1 MPRIKA
7 TRFSSVIGLLL
18 GRAVGGI
25 ELAAAAF
32 LSGGAP
38 APGTV
43 MEAPGAEPAWAMAKA
58 EHPKS
63 ARRSERCFGDMGY
76 FTCIVHLPLVGCKLR
91 QRVRARQ
98 RQPFPRDLSCKH
110 RRAGFTDRRGNPLF
124 GIRFCEEDHAPAT
137 ARSADLSRLGAVLR
151 RGLNQFFDQRGGDAW
166 GIGLA
171 QLPFGAKQLC
181 DFVPVGV
188 RERFVDRAGNRS
200 DLLEVAKDFLIPVD
214 VRFKNLPIV
223 DARLPRRTG

>member
-1 MPRIKA
+1 M
-7 TRFSSVIGLLL
+7 GLLL
-18 GRAVGGI
+18 GRAVGGM

-98 RQPFPRDLSCKH
+98 RQPFPRDMAWQHGPASLADG
-110 RRAGFTDRRGNPLF
+110 RFNPLF
-124 GIRFCEEDHAPAT
+124 GIGVGKKDYASAT
-137 ARSADLSRLGAVLR
+137 SGPTDLSR
-151 RGLNQFFDQRGGDAW
+151 RGT
-166 GIGLA
+166 
-171 QLPFGAKQLC
+171 
-181 DFVPVGV
+181 V
-188 RERFVDRAGNRS
+188 
-200 DLLEVAKDFLIPVD
+200 
-214 VRFKNLPIV
+214 
-223 DARLPRRTG
+223 

>member
-18 GRAVGGI
+18 GRAVGGT

-58 EHPKS
+58 DHPKN
-63 ARRSERCFGDMGY
+63 ARRSERCFGNMGC

-98 RQPFPRDLSCKH
+98 RQSLARDMAWQHGPAGLADGRFNPALGVGLGQKNYAPAATGAADLSCFGSVLG
-110 RRAGFTDRRGNPLF
+110 RSLDQPLNE
-124 GIRFCEEDHAPAT
+124 RSSD
-137 ARSADLSRLGAVLR
+137 AR
-151 RGLNQFFDQRGGDAW
+151 
-166 GIGLA
+166 
-171 QLPFGAKQLC
+171 
-181 DFVPVGV
+181 GV
-188 RERFVDRAGNRS
+188 R
-200 DLLEVAKDFLIPVD
+200 
-214 VRFKNLPIV
+214 LP
-223 DARLPRRTG
+223 

>member
-18 GRAVGGI
+18 GRAVGGT

-43 MEAPGAEPAWAMAKA
+43 MEAPGAEPAWATAKA
-58 EHPKS
+58 QHPKR

-91 QRVRARQ
+91 QGVRARQ
-98 RQPFPRDLSCKH
+98 RQSFARDLSCKH
-110 RRAGFTDRRGNPLF
+110 SRAGLAYRRGNPVF
-124 GIRFCEEDHAPAT
+124 GVGFRQEYHAPAPT
-137 ARSADLSRLGAVLR
+137 RAANLSCLGAVFR
-151 RGLNQFFDQRGGDAW
+151 RGLDELLDHWGADARR
-166 GIGLA
+166 ISFA
-171 QLPFGAKQLC
+171 QLPF
-181 DFVPVGV
+181 
-188 RERFVDRAGNRS
+188 
-200 DLLEVAKDFLIPVD
+200 
-214 VRFKNLPIV
+214 
-223 DARLPRRTG
+223 